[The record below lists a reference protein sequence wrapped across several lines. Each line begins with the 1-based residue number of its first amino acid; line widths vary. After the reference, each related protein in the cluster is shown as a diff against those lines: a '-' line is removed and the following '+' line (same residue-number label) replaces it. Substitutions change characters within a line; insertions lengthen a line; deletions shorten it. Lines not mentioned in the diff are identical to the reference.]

1 MSTLFNYEL
10 NRACPNHDFPGSARE
25 SNQPNECEGL
35 RAREQVLREAKGN
48 LATAVA
54 DHFLSLGDECALAL
68 ASERMGI
75 SKDQPAVIT
84 RYKITFDGTRA
95 RVPGYTG
102 PPPIFKMTRNSS
114 LSFATAS
121 ELFDSPDTRDDS
133 GAPVWD
139 PCLLSSV
146 CLLMSPNVHVEVY
159 TYDDVTQQ
167 GSVTLFKWFG
177 PSKTAHTHLT
187 IPFYKTESYE
197 GIRWFYDDGD
207 ASRLTL
213 AQQVTLNAF
222 FQQTMHYQGDPS
234 LWPIRTMY
242 GGTCATRARIENG
255 IIDLLRLEA
264 AASCHAS
271 ATTMYVTSPDWMDTP
286 VFRRLYLDDAHLSY
300 DILCRTPGTH
310 KWYSLDEAIASR
322 MRDEKTDVGLGR
334 HEREVKFV
342 LG

>member
-114 LSFATAS
+114 LSLATAS

-139 PCLLSSV
+139 PCLLSAL

-159 TYDDVTQQ
+159 TYDDVTKQ
-167 GSVTLFKWFG
+167 GSVTLLKWFG
-177 PSKTAHTHLT
+177 PSETAHTRLT
-187 IPFYKTESYE
+187 IPF
-197 GIRWFYDDGD
+197 
-207 ASRLTL
+207 
-213 AQQVTLNAF
+213 
-222 FQQTMHYQGDPS
+222 
-234 LWPIRTMY
+234 
-242 GGTCATRARIENG
+242 TRA
-255 IIDLLRLEA
+255 
-264 AASCHAS
+264 
-271 ATTMYVTSPDWMDTP
+271 ATTKASGGFTTMATSRSSPW
-286 VFRRLYLDDAHLSY
+286 R
-300 DILCRTPGTH
+300 
-310 KWYSLDEAIASR
+310 SR
-322 MRDEKTDVGLGR
+322 SR
-334 HEREVKFV
+334 
-342 LG
+342 

>member
-1 MSTLFNYEL
+1 MPTLFDHEL
-10 NRACPNHDFPGSARE
+10 NRACPKNFPGEARE
-25 SNQPNECEGL
+25 SNQPYDDEGL
-35 RAREQVLREAKGN
+35 MARNQVVRETKGN
-48 LATAVA
+48 LAAAVA

-75 SKDQPAVIT
+75 NKDQPAVT
-84 RYKITFDGTRA
+84 SRYKITFDGTRA
-95 RVPGYTG
+95 SRPGYTG

-114 LSFATAS
+114 LSLATAS

-139 PCLLSSV
+139 PCLLSAL
-146 CLLMSPNVHVEVY
+146 CLLTSPNVHVEVY

-187 IPFYKTESYE
+187 IPFYKSHNHE

-207 ASRLTL
+207 ESQLTL

-222 FQQTMHYQGDPS
+222 FQQTMHQQYDRS
-234 LWPIRTMY
+234 LWPIRTSY
-242 GGTCATRARIENG
+242 GGACATRARIENG
-255 IIDLLRLEA
+255 IIELLDIEA
-264 AASCHAS
+264 ARSCHAS
-271 ATTMYVTSPDWMDTP
+271 VTTMYVTSPDWMDTP
-286 VFRRLYLDDAHLSY
+286 VFRRLYLDEQHLTY

-310 KWYSLDEAIASR
+310 KWYSLNEAIAR
-322 MRDEKTDVGLGR
+322 RIRDEKMDVGLGR

>member
-1 MSTLFNYEL
+1 MPTLVDHARI
-10 NRACPNHDFPGSARE
+10 RAYPKNFPGEARE
-25 SNQPNECEGL
+25 SNQPYEDEGL
-35 RAREQVLREAKGN
+35 MARKQVVREAKGN

-54 DHFLSLGDECALAL
+54 DHFLSLGDESALAL
-68 ASERMGI
+68 AHERMGI
-75 SKDQPAVIT
+75 NKDQPTVT
-84 RYKITFDGTRA
+84 SRYKIMYDGTRA
-95 RVPGYTG
+95 TAPGYTG

-114 LSFATAS
+114 LNLATAS

-139 PCLLSSV
+139 PCLLSAL
-146 CLLMSPNVHVEVY
+146 CLLTSPNVHVEVY

-177 PSKTAHTHLT
+177 PSATAHTRLT
-187 IPFYKTESYE
+187 IPFYKSHNHE

-207 ASRLTL
+207 ESQLTL

-222 FQQTMHYQGDPS
+222 FQQTMHQQHDRS
-234 LWPIRTMY
+234 LWPVRTSY
-242 GGTCATRARIENG
+242 GGACATRCRIENG
-255 IIDLLRLEA
+255 LLELLQIEA

-286 VFRRLYLDDAHLSY
+286 VFRRLYLDEAHLSY
-300 DILCRTPGTH
+300 DILCRAPGTH
-310 KWYSLDEAIASR
+310 KWYSLNDAIEQHRRA
-322 MRDEKTDVGLGR
+322 EQAHATTGR
-334 HEREVKFV
+334 FDREVKLV